1 MKDFT
6 LRKRFLDCKSGT
18 SSLFKGFVMLVV
30 LMLMTTS
37 SAMAEVIDGIRY
49 VLDPVKKTAT
59 ILPQING
66 YYSGD
71 IIIPEKVKGN
81 DGVEYVVTSLGAS
94 CFEGCSGL
102 TSITIPSSVTSLGG
116 ACFSGCR
123 GLTSITI
130 PSSVT
135 SLGGACFFSCSG
147 LTSITIPSSV
157 TSLGGACFFSC
168 SGLTSITIPSSV
180 TSLGGACFFSC
191 SGLTSITIPSSVTS
205 LDDYCFYDCDGL
217 TSITIPSSVTSLG
230 ESCFYNCSGLTSI
243 TIPSSVTSLGN
254 YCFEGCR
261 GLTTITIPSS
271 VTSLSYGCFWD
282 CSGLTT
288 ITIPSSVTS
297 LGGYCFSGCSGLT
310 SITIPSS
317 VTSLGGHCFSH
328 CRGLTSITIPSSV
341 TSLGE
346 SCFSDCS
353 GLTSITIPSSVT
365 SLGESCFSDCSGLT
379 SITIPSSVTSL
390 GDYCF
395 LGCLKLETVYFKGKY
410 WDYFHYSNLKIPTTS
425 IIKVPAEYLQ
435 EYKDAFGP
443 DYKYIYA
450 WNPDETGEDN
460 KPVTQC
466 STPSVSYGEGK
477 LMFACETTGAKY
489 HYTITDTDIKS
500 DALSENGEVSLT
512 AAYKISVY
520 AIADGYTASDKA
532 EATLYWVNANLDNST
547 NINMVRTRGVVASA
561 HDGIVT
567 LSGLDNGEVVKFY
580 AADGKYL
587 GSSVAAN
594 GAASFAVNE
603 SLVIAKV
610 GKDSIKIAVK

>member
-6 LRKRFLDCKSGT
+6 LRKRFLDSKSGT

-37 SAMAEVIDGIRY
+37 SAMAQVPKFEVIDGFRY
-49 VLDPVKKTAT
+49 LLESDTKTAT
-59 ILPQING
+59 LFPKREG
-66 YYSGD
+66 KYSGD

-81 DGVEYVVTSLGAS
+81 DGNDYNVTSLGAS
-94 CFEGCSGL
+94 CFEGCKNLTSITIPSSVTSLGSACFAGCSGL
-102 TSITIPSSVTSLGG
+102 TSITIPSSVTSLG
-116 ACFSGCR
+116 ARCFGGCR

-135 SLGGACFFSCSG
+135 SLGSACF
-147 LTSITIPSSV
+147 
-157 TSLGGACFFSC
+157 A
-168 SGLTSITIPSSV
+168 
-180 TSLGGACFFSC
+180 
-191 SGLTSITIPSSVTS
+191 
-205 LDDYCFYDCDGL
+205 
-217 TSITIPSSVTSLG
+217 
-230 ESCFYNCSGLTSI
+230 
-243 TIPSSVTSLGN
+243 
-254 YCFEGCR
+254 
-261 GLTTITIPSS
+261 
-271 VTSLSYGCFWD
+271 
-282 CSGLTT
+282 
-288 ITIPSSVTS
+288 
-297 LGGYCFSGCSGLT
+297 GCSGLT

-317 VTSLGGHCFSH
+317 VTSLGDDCFD
-328 CRGLTSITIPSSV
+328 
-341 TSLGE
+341 E
-346 SCFSDCS
+346 
-353 GLTSITIPSSVT
+353 
-365 SLGESCFSDCSGLT
+365 CSGLT

-390 GDYCF
+390 GDDCFHECSGLTSITIPSSVTSLGDGCFQRCGGLTSITIPSSVTSLGNSCFSGCIGLTSITIPSSVTSLDTYCF
-395 LGCLKLETVYFKGKY
+395 GGCIGLTSITIPSSVTSLGFYCFQGCGGLTSITIPSSVTSLGDQCFDGCSGLETVYFKGKY
-410 WDYFHYSNLKIPTTS
+410 CNSNYAGLNIPNKS
-425 IIKVPAEYLQ
+425 IIKVPTEYLQ
-435 EYKDAFGP
+435 GYKHAFGS

-450 WNPDETGEDN
+450 WNPNETGEDN

-500 DALSENGEVSLT
+500 DALSENGEVSLS
-512 AAYKISVY
+512 AAYNISVY
-520 AIADGYTASDKA
+520 ATADGYKASDKA
-532 EATLYWVNANLDNST
+532 EATLYWINANLDNGT

-580 AADGKYL
+580 ATDGKYL